1 MWNNYWSIL
10 YRTLLKS
17 KGFTAI
23 NILGLAIGLA
33 CCLIIYL
40 FVLDELSYD
49 RFHSKAERIYR
60 VAFSTDD
67 SQLMTNAN
75 GSWAAAPA
83 MAADFPEVEA
93 FTRFRKMGQGTKIMV
108 GRGDRRFYEERFF
121 FADSTAFQIF
131 DFPLAEGNPVTV
143 LTDPNTVVISE
154 SMAAKYFETENP
166 LGKILLADPYNS
178 GEPLQLMVTGVMK
191 DVPTSSHIKFDF
203 LASFSSQKE
212 NLSNWFGFQQIF
224 SYVLLNENAS
234 AGELAEKLK
243 GYANRYMGENAWY
256 QVALQPLL
264 DIRLHSHLRSETET
278 NGSPA
283 ILLTFGGIGLI
294 ILIIASINFM
304 TLSTARAAR
313 RAREVGVRKS
323 LGAHRGQLFW
333 QFINEAFLFTLL
345 SMLLAFVMA
354 EFTLPWLNS
363 FAGKSISIVTSLNAP
378 LILFAGALLVFITFF
393 AGSYPAV
400 FLSAYQPGLV
410 LKGGGVKRKSL
421 DHFRKA
427 LVIFQ
432 FAISIGLIAATL
444 IVRQQL
450 DFARNQ
456 TAIESGDQV
465 LIAVLNKQAGEKYNY
480 LKTELMQQAGV
491 AAVAGS
497 SIVPSMGSDTWAFEI
512 GPEKKV
518 LYPYTYL
525 ADAGITE
532 TFGYKLLNGRS
543 FHTVLGPDS
552 IFDAVISETS
562 LAELGI
568 TDPEEA
574 LGQVFD
580 IADGFKGRMVG
591 VMQDFHVYS
600 MKEKIKSAIFIHAPT
615 EYYEYVSVR
624 IKAQNIQKVVEK
636 LEGMWPRLSPD
647 YPLEYFFLDE
657 GYQRLH
663 ESENKLASLFS
674 IFSTLAIVIACL
686 GLFGLASY
694 ETEQR
699 TKEIGIRKVMGADV
713 TQIVWLLTKEF
724 GKLVLIA
731 IIITIPAVWYAMS
744 KWLEDFVYRTTI
756 GWQVFFLAGIAG
768 LLIAYLTVS
777 WQSAKAA
784 RSNPVKSLRY
794 E

>member
-23 NILGLAIGLA
+23 NILGLATGLA

-49 RFHSKAERIYR
+49 RFHTKAERIYR
-60 VAFSTDD
+60 VAFSTDK
-67 SQLMTNAN
+67 SQQMTNAN
-75 GSWAAAPA
+75 GSWGAAPA
-83 MAADFPEVEA
+83 IAADFPEVEA

-108 GRGDRRFYEERFF
+108 AHGERRFYEERFF
-121 FADSTAFQIF
+121 FADSTVFQIF
-131 DFPLAEGNPVTV
+131 DFPFAEGNPATA
-143 LTDPNTVVISE
+143 LNEPNTIVISE
-154 SMAAKYFETENP
+154 SMATKYFKTEDP

-178 GEPLQLMVTGVMK
+178 GEPMQLRITGIIK

-212 NLSNWFGFQQIF
+212 NLANWFGFQQIYA
-224 SYVLLNENAS
+224 YVLLNEKAS

-243 GYANRYMGENAWY
+243 GYTNKYMGENAWY

-264 DIRLHSHLRSETET
+264 DIRLHSHLRSEAEA

-283 ILLTFGGIGLI
+283 ILLTFGGIGFI
-294 ILIIASINFM
+294 ILIIASINFT

-323 LGAHRGQLFW
+323 LGAHRRQLFW

-345 SMLLAFVMA
+345 SMLVAFLIA
-354 EFTLPWLNS
+354 EFTLPWLNT
-363 FAGKSISIVTSLNAP
+363 FAGKSISIMTSLNAP
-378 LILFAGALLVFITFF
+378 LLLFAGALLVFITFF

-400 FLSAYQPGLV
+400 FLSAYQPGQV

-421 DHFRKA
+421 DHFRKG

-450 DFARNQ
+450 NFARSQ

-465 LIAVLNKQAGEKYNY
+465 LIAVLNKQAGEKYSY
-480 LKTELMQQAGV
+480 LRTELMQQAGV
-491 AAVAGS
+491 TAVAGS
-497 SIVPSMGSDTWAFEI
+497 SLVPSRGSDTWAFEI
-512 GPEKKV
+512 GPEKKEF
-518 LYPYTYL
+518 YPYTYL
-525 ADAGITE
+525 TDAGLTE
-532 TFGYKLLNGRS
+532 TLGYKLLSGRN
-543 FHTVLGPDS
+543 FYTALGQDS
-552 IFDAVISETS
+552 IFDAVISEAS
-562 LAELGI
+562 LAELGM
-568 TDPEEA
+568 TNPEEA
-574 LGQVFD
+574 IGQVFNISD
-580 IADGFKGRMVG
+580 SYKGRIVG

-600 MKEKIKSAIFIHAPT
+600 MKEEMKSAIFIHAPT
-615 EYYEYVSVR
+615 QYYEYVSVR

-636 LEGMWPRLSPD
+636 LEGMWPQLSPD

-699 TKEIGIRKVMGADV
+699 TKKIGIRKVMGADV
-713 TQIVWLLTKEF
+713 SQIIWLLTKEF

-731 IIITIPAVWYAMS
+731 FGITIPAVCYAMS
-744 KWLEDFVYRTTI
+744 KWLEDFVYRTTV
-756 GWQVFFLAGIAG
+756 GWQVFLLAGITG

-777 WQSAKAA
+777 WQSARAA

-794 E
+794 V